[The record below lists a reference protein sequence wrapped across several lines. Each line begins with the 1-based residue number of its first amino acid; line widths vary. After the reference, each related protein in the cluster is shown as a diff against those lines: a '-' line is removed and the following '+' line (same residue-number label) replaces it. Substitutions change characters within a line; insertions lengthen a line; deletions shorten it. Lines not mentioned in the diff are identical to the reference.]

1 MADGTLKQT
10 QLIVESYYI
19 CSGKPRSHQSGNKA
33 SFPLRCLC
41 VIFIG
46 RKKNGLFASFLL
58 YY

>member
-33 SFPLRCLC
+33 SFPLSC
-41 VIFIG
+41 VLFLFAE
-46 RKKNGLFASFLL
+46 KKNGLFASFLL